1 MHGQGEQW
9 LLDRCECKQA
19 FMQTKELLRLLQ
31 VSQDS
36 SPPNPLDRSHVFH
49 SPCADNTDLESLLEQ
64 LAAAGVKVDKQ
75 ADGIIVQ
82 RWGALGRSKS
92 IYIRDPDSNIIEV
105 KTYDSSMTL
114 NLA

>member
-1 MHGQGEQW
+1 M
-9 LLDRCECKQA
+9 
-19 FMQTKELLRLLQ
+19 
-31 VSQDS
+31 
-36 SPPNPLDRSHVFH
+36 
-49 SPCADNTDLESLLEQ
+49 LEQ

-75 ADGIIVQ
+75 VDGIIVQ